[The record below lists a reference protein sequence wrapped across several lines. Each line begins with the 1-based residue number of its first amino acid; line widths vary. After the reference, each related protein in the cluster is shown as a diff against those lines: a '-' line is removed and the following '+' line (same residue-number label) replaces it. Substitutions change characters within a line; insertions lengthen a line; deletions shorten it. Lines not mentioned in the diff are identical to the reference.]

1 MEYYLKDYENS
12 FFKFSLIR
20 KRMRK
25 FLFASLL
32 FSAIF
37 LTSCDVLTGV
47 LNDYGSTSGTGL
59 SNTEITQGL
68 KEALKEG
75 ARFASNSASQTDGFL
90 DNPVVDIRI
99 LLPPELRK
107 VESNIRK
114 VPILGDK
121 IVDDL
126 VTAMNRGAERAAKEA
141 GPIFINAITS
151 MTIKDAVNILRGEED
166 AATQYLRR
174 TTYPQ
179 LEQKFEPAID
189 DALSDVG
196 ATRIYDNLKNGI
208 ERYND
213 TPLVNDLD
221 VNLRELPSLEAY
233 ATDMALDGLFRLVA
247 IEEKKIR
254 ANPYAYG
261 QRIIQRVFGSLKES

>member
-1 MEYYLKDYENS
+1 
-12 FFKFSLIR
+12 
-20 KRMRK
+20 MRK
-25 FLFASLL
+25 FLFAPLLISLL
-32 FSAIF
+32 FVTA
-37 LTSCDVLTGV
+37 CDVLTGI
-47 LNDYGSTSGTGL
+47 LNDYGSTTGTGL
-59 SNTEITQGL
+59 SNSEITQGL

-75 ARFASNSASQTDGFL
+75 ARFAGNSASQTDGYL
-90 DNPVVDIRI
+90 DNPVLDIRI

-126 VTAMNRGAERAAKEA
+126 ITAMNRGAEQAAKEA
-141 GPIFINAITS
+141 APIFINAITA
-151 MTIKDAVNILRGEED
+151 MTIRDAVNILQGEED

-179 LEQKFEPAID
+179 LQQKFTPIID
-189 DALSDVG
+189 ESLQDVG
-196 ATRIYDNLKNGI
+196 ASRIYDNLKQGI

-221 VNLRELPSLEAY
+221 VNLRELPALETY
-233 ATDMALDGLFRLVA
+233 ATNMALDGLFRLVA

-261 QRIIQRVFGSLKES
+261 QRIIQRVFGSLRES

>member
-1 MEYYLKDYENS
+1 
-12 FFKFSLIR
+12 
-20 KRMRK
+20 MRR
-25 FLFASLL
+25 FLFNTLL
-32 FSAIF
+32 FSLSF
-37 LTSCDVLTGV
+37 TMSCDVLTGI

-90 DNPVVDIRI
+90 DNPAIDIRI

-107 VESNIRK
+107 VESTIRK

-126 VTAMNRGAERAAKEA
+126 VTAMNRGAEQAAREA
-141 GPIFINAITS
+141 APIFINAITS
-151 MTIKDAVNILRGEED
+151 LTIKDAVNILRGEDD

-179 LEQKFEPAID
+179 LEQKFEPAIE

-196 ATRIYDNLKNGI
+196 ATRIYDNLKTGI
-208 ERYND
+208 NRYND
-213 TPLVNDLD
+213 TPLVNDLN
-221 VNLRELPSLEAY
+221 VNVRELPTLEVY
-233 ATDMALDGLFRLVA
+233 ATEKALDGLFRLVA
-247 IEEKKIR
+247 LEEKKIR
-254 ANPYAYG
+254 GNPYAYG
-261 QRIIQRVFGSLKES
+261 QRIIQRVFGSLRES